1 MKKKEKGRAR
11 EHSGGGRGPGWGGE
25 AGGQKAVWPLA

>member
-11 EHSGGGRGPGWGGE
+11 EHSGGAQGGE
-25 AGGQKAVWPLA
+25 EKPGGQKAVWPLA